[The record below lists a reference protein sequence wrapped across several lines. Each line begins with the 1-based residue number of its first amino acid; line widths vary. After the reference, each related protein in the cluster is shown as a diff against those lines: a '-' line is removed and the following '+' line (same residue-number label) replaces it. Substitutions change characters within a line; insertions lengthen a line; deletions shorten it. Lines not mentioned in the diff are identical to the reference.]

1 MEQKIR
7 QFLDEQGKLKQIPS
21 KNSIRQEA
29 FRYLSS
35 KFESDRKYTEKEVN
49 QILTQWSTI
58 GDYLFCEEV

>member
-1 MEQKIR
+1 MKNIK
-7 QFLDEQGKLKQIPS
+7 QFLDGQGRLKQIPS
-21 KNSIRQEA
+21 QNSVRQEA

-35 KFESDRKYTEKEVN
+35 RFEAAKNYTEKEVN